1 MMKKINII
9 TFVCGLMLAGTMA
22 YAGKGNWERIYGTV
36 PSTNEQAVFPNN
48 YTAFH
53 LDDYALAATLK
64 LASTSPDH
72 PVTIM
77 LPDAENHFQTFRV
90 WETPVMAPELQAKFP
105 NIRSYTGVCEGNETI
120 TAKITST
127 SQGFHIMVYSPE
139 NNYFIAPYSR
149 VRDGYYLVFNQR
161 DYTRTALN
169 SGICGVGSEQ
179 QTLVKGTPAN
189 IVQATS
195 TPSPG
200 LAMRQNGEVRRVY
213 RCAIACT
220 AEWAILVAG
229 NAPSTENVMSVI
241 TALLNNANGVFE
253 RELSVTME
261 LIPENDQL
269 VYLDPNTDP
278 YTCDPNNDCLIGENQ
293 TNFDALFPTGD
304 NYDIGHI
311 LNTAGGGLAQLNS
324 VCQNGGK
331 ASGVSGAFSA
341 EDIGT
346 IIHEMGHQMGS
357 QHTFN
362 SDQGGCSGNGS
373 ETSAYEPGS
382 GTSIMSYNGSCAVDN
397 VQGPSIDYYHVY
409 SLDAMTTFLS
419 SLTCGLPLQQLGVEP
434 ISIPDLADTYAIP
447 KNTPFELLAPEAEA
461 SENNPLITYNW
472 EQWDLGHFK
481 ELEAGSATWDAGP
494 IMQSFEPTTERRRT
508 FPKMNVILS
517 GQYNTIGQRL
527 PNAQRVMNYRLTARS
542 FKDGWGTFNT
552 TTGATH
558 IKVGNN
564 SQFRV
569 LTPNDTA
576 TWEVGSVQT
585 ITWDTGGSRAE
596 PVSCYYVDI
605 FISYDGGHTFSHQIV
620 GEAPNTGSYNWT
632 VTDVYSDSVR
642 FKVKGSGNV
651 FFDISPSDVFIH
663 GNPNGVKNITDDNAI
678 QVFPNPASSLLSI
691 RYSKTTLQPLTV
703 DMYNLIGQK
712 VWSGE
717 MGQSLDIPV
726 SGFARGSYFVH
737 IYDADSGQRR
747 VKKVVLQ

>member
-9 TFVCGLMLAGTMA
+9 TLVCGLMLASTMA
-22 YAGKGNWERIYGTV
+22 YAGKGNWDRIYGNI
-36 PSTNEQAVFPNN
+36 PSTNKQAIFPNK

-53 LDDYALAATLK
+53 LDDYALVATLK
-64 LASTSPDH
+64 LASTSPEH

-77 LPDAENHFQTFRV
+77 LPDVENHFRTFRV
-90 WETPVMAPELQAKFP
+90 WETPVMAPELQAQFP
-105 NIRSYTGVCEGNETI
+105 DIRSYTGVCEGNETI

-127 SQGFHIMVYSPE
+127 SKGFHIMVYSLE
-139 NNYFIAPYSR
+139 NNYFIAPYSF
-149 VRDGYYLVFNQR
+149 VRDGYYLVFNQK
-161 DYTRTALN
+161 DYTHTAMN
-169 SGICGVGSEQ
+169 SGVCGVGSEQ
-179 QTLVKGTPAN
+179 QLPVKGIPTKIIN
-189 IVQATS
+189 ATD

-200 LAMRQNGEVRRVY
+200 RAMRQNGEVHRVY

-220 AEWAILVAG
+220 AEWAIAVTG
-229 NAPSTENVMSVI
+229 GAPSTENVMNII
-241 TALLNNANGVFE
+241 TALINNANGVFE
-253 RELSVTME
+253 RELSVMMQ
-261 LIPENDQL
+261 LIPQNNL
-269 VYLDPNTDP
+269 VVYLDPNTDP
-278 YTCDPNNDCLIGENQ
+278 YTCDNNNDCLIGENQ
-293 TNFDALFPTGD
+293 TNFDAVFPTGEE
-304 NYDIGHI
+304 YDIGHI
-311 LNTAGGGLAQLNS
+311 LNTAGGGLAQLYS
-324 VCQNGGK
+324 ICQSGK

-357 QHTFN
+357 SHTFN
-362 SDQGGCSGNGS
+362 SDQGGCGGNGS
-373 ETSAYEPGS
+373 EPSAYEPGS
-382 GTSIMSYNGSCAVDN
+382 GTSIMSYNGVCGADN
-397 VQGPSIDYYHVY
+397 VEGTPVNYYHIY
-409 SLDAMTTFLS
+409 SLDVISDNLS
-419 SLTCGLPLQQLGVEP
+419 TLTCGAPLQQPGVDP
-434 ISIPDLADTYAIP
+434 IYIPNLTDTYAIP

-494 IMQSFEPTTERRRT
+494 IMQSFAPTTERRRT
-508 FPKMNVILS
+508 FPKMDVILS
-517 GQYNTIGQRL
+517 GQYSTIGQRL
-527 PNAQRVMNYRLTARS
+527 PLAERVMNYRLTARS

-552 TTGATH
+552 TDGATH

-564 SQFRV
+564 APFSV
-569 LTPNDTA
+569 LTPDDTA
-576 TWEVGSVQT
+576 TWDVGSVQT

-605 FISYDGGHTFSHQIV
+605 FVSYDGGHTFPHQIV

-632 VTDVYSDSVR
+632 VIDVYSDSVR

-651 FFDISPSDVFIH
+651 FFDVSKSDIFIH
-663 GNPNGVKNITDDNAI
+663 GNPTGVKNITDDNAI

-691 RYSKTTLQPLTV
+691 RYNKTALQPLTV

-717 MGQSLDIPV
+717 MKQSLDIPV

-747 VKKVVLQ
+747 VKKIVLQ